1 MTVTQQNSHL
11 SVAAA
16 VADPRQ
22 ERLLRSTSRFDRL
35 PQDAPSPAS
44 EQKLSGFASKP
55 IKQIARRIGL
65 YAAVLAICIYSF
77 FPIYWMIVSSLRPPQ
92 RLFLDTSLVFWPPD
106 FSSYK
111 SLLQLTN
118 YTANFFN
125 SVLMAMATIIVA
137 TTLSAFIA
145 YGATRLRFRGKTTLV
160 ASMLFAYMFPP
171 LMLVIPMS
179 ALFRMVGLSD
189 SLWGLLIA
197 HLAISLPLGV
207 WLLWGFFKSMP
218 FDLEEAAMVDGCSQ
232 FGAFIKVVL
241 PLSAPGLITVGIFS
255 FLLSWADYVFALI
268 LIMSDQNKTLP
279 VALASML
286 GAQDLRWGEILAGA
300 SLIALP
306 LFVIFTFCYRY
317 FVAGLTAGALKG

>member
-1 MTVTQQNSHL
+1 MAQQEARFAGV
-11 SVAAA
+11 VAGAQAHREAA
-16 VADPRQ
+16 HFEPVPQHA
-22 ERLLRSTSRFDRL
+22 SRDGISRRDYSSIGKIL
-35 PQDAPSPAS
+35 
-44 EQKLSGFASKP
+44 
-55 IKQIARRIGL
+55 RRIGL
-65 YAAVLAICIYSF
+65 YAAVAVICIYSF
-77 FPIYWMIVSSLRPPQ
+77 FPIYWMIVSSLRSPDK
-92 RLFLDTSLVFWPPD
+92 LFRDTSLVSWPPD
-106 FSSYK
+106 FSSYA

-118 YTANFFN
+118 YLDSFFN
-125 SVLMAMATIIVA
+125 SVLMAAGTIVVV
-137 TTLSAFIA
+137 TVLSSFIA
-145 YGATRLRFRGKTTLV
+145 YGATRLRFRGKTILV

-171 LMLVIPMS
+171 LMLAIPM
-179 ALFRMVGLSD
+179 AAVFRTIGLSD

-232 FGAFIKVVL
+232 FGAFFKVVL

-286 GAQDLRWGEILAGA
+286 GAQDLRWGEVLAGA

-306 LFVIFTFCYRY
+306 LFVVFVFCYRY

>member
-1 MTVTQQNSHL
+1 MTVTQQYSHP
-11 SVAAA
+11 SVVAA
-16 VADPRQ
+16 VSDPRQ
-22 ERLLRSTSRFDRL
+22 KPFLRHSSRSEPL
-35 PQDAPSPAS
+35 PTEISSPVS
-44 EQKLSGFASKP
+44 GQKSFGWVSGPVKKLAGR
-55 IKQIARRIGL
+55 IAL
-65 YAAVLAICIYSF
+65 YSAVILICVYSF
-77 FPIYWMIVSSLRPPQ
+77 FPIYWMIISSLRAPQ

-106 FSSYK
+106 LSSYR
-111 SLLQLTN
+111 SLLELTN
-118 YTANFFN
+118 YTANFLN
-125 SVLMAMATIIVA
+125 STLMAMATIIVS
-137 TTLSAFIA
+137 TTLSAIIA

-171 LMLVIPMS
+171 LMLAIPMS
-179 ALFRMVGLSD
+179 ALFRMAGLSD
-189 SLWGLLIA
+189 SLWGLLVA

-232 FGAFIKVVL
+232 FSAFIKVVL

>member
-1 MTVTQQNSHL
+1 MPVQNQSRA
-11 SVAAA
+11 AAA
-16 VADPRQ
+16 VVVGSPA
-22 ERLLRSTSRFDRL
+22 ERTSRGVSG
-35 PQDAPSPAS
+35 AGKAIPSVSSLAS
-44 EQKLSGFASKP
+44 SNQRKKDQGKSMKE
-55 IKQIARRIGL
+55 IAARVGL
-65 YAAVLAICIYSF
+65 YVAVILICIYSF
-77 FPIYWMIVSSLRPPQ
+77 FPIYWMILSSLRPPEK
-92 RLFLDTSLVFWPPD
+92 LFLDTSLVFWPPD
-106 FSSYK
+106 LSSYK

-118 YTANFFN
+118 YPANFVN
-125 SVLMAMATIIVA
+125 SVMMAMATIAVA
-137 TTLSAFIA
+137 TTLSSFIA

-179 ALFRMVGLSD
+179 ALFRIAGLAD

-197 HLAISLPLGV
+197 HLAISLPLAV

-268 LIMSDQNKTLP
+268 LIMSDDRKTLP
-279 VALASML
+279 VGLASML

-300 SLIALP
+300 TLIALP
-306 LFVIFTFCYRY
+306 LFVIFMFCYRY